1 MLTLIDCSLTE
12 PPSST
17 TCFRDITLYT
27 SFFLGSEV
35 LLECQKDYQDIYYNW
50 LKEKYAWDYVSD
62 IVSPGREVG
71 VTIRPRKGNITVQ
84 KIYYDNLNDIL
95 GKLKSFYV

>member
-27 SFFLGSEV
+27 SFILNSEV
-35 LLECQKDYQDIYYNW
+35 LLECERDYRDIYYKW
-50 LKEKYAWDYVSD
+50 LKEKYAWDYVAD
-62 IVSPGREVG
+62 IVSPGRELG
-71 VTIRPRKGNITVQ
+71 ITIRPKKGSITVN
-84 KIYYDNLNDIL
+84 KIYYDNLSEIIAR
-95 GKLKSFYV
+95 LKNLHN